1 MSNQL
6 NFCGCDFDC
15 MEAYDASVLNCYAF
29 RRGSD
34 TVDGNSLALGNMV
47 SGFPFDIEGVL
58 FRNSEAAYIAGMFS
72 EDMDR
77 HLELQEALI
86 ANDNGF
92 MAKKRIAKP
101 HKAMKRADWLEFN
114 VQWMLYVVWCKVVS
128 NASFRQLL
136 MALPSD
142 AVIIEDS
149 TFQTGTTA
157 DFWGTKN
164 KVQRQLT
171 REYKH
176 ELFAKGLGKVAI
188 KTACD
193 NKRLGEWRRQ
203 GVFEGRNVMGKILMV
218 CRDALFNGD
227 VPQMDAKLLRNKHIN
242 LCGKVLDFSNIPSV
256 EDSYHIA
263 C

>member
-1 MSNQL
+1 MSNQQI
-6 NFCGCDFDC
+6 FCGYDFDRV
-15 MEAYDASVLNCYAF
+15 EAYDASVLNCYAF
-29 RRGSD
+29 RCGSD
-34 TVDGNSLALGNMV
+34 MVEGHSLALGNMV

-72 EDMDR
+72 GGTDK
-77 HLELQEALI
+77 HLELQEDLI

-92 MAKKRIAKP
+92 MAKKRIAKL
-101 HKAMKRADWLEFN
+101 HKGNKRADWLEFN
-114 VQWMLYVVWCKVVS
+114 VQWMLYVVWCKVVG
-128 NASFRQLL
+128 NATFRQML

-149 TFQTGTTA
+149 TFQTGNTA

-164 KVQRQLT
+164 KIQRQLT
-171 REYKH
+171 REYKR
-176 ELFAKGLGKVAI
+176 ELTSKGLGKIAI

-193 NKRLGEWRRQ
+193 MKRLGEWRKQ
-203 GVFEGRNVMGKILMV
+203 GIFEGRNVMGKILMA
-218 CRDALFNGD
+218 CREALMTVAVPHID
-227 VPQMDAKLLRNKHIN
+227 VEMLRSKRIN

-256 EDSYHIA
+256 EDSYNIT